1 MKKRSET
8 KYFQEKIVTG
18 AYLYRG
24 YEIWK
29 NAALNLWI
37 INGLQVEGFS
47 TLKEAKT
54 HVERVLK
61 YGIKTKKPACPKPN
75 SDSSNSH
82 PLK

>member
-1 MKKRSET
+1 MKNRNNP

-18 AYLYRG
+18 AYSYRG
-24 YEIWK
+24 YDIWK

-37 INGLQVEGFS
+37 INGLQIEGFS

-54 HVERVLK
+54 HVDRVLK
-61 YGIKTKKPACPKPN
+61 YGIKNKKPACLKPN
-75 SDSSNSH
+75 SDSSNSR